1 MKLFNRRYT
10 PLLIYILYILFVFC
24 ALFLSPLKYVDI
36 ELPMLLF
43 FMLGVGMFFFVGYVV
58 AVSGHFASAHE
69 FRSSLKSIPSSVQLL
84 SKVLL
89 GLGLIAVTVDW
100 VGFLQTSSS
109 LKFSSLGE
117 SYIDSYDGYERGQ
130 AKIDVFYILRIL
142 SHTVLALCLAFSSY
156 YFSSYSA
163 KMKLGF
169 LFVILSYLVIQV
181 LGSGK
186 QKYLGDCVIAF
197 GVFIMFFR
205 ARQLKISKVRLLLFA
220 GVGGALIFYLF
231 VEILKQ
237 RYVAA
242 GIGVENISEKVHPL
256 IYWELDSYIFDL
268 IGDEYGFA
276 LGIFLGYFTN
286 GLYGLSLCLQLPFQ
300 WTYMVGNSYSLT
312 RIVEI
317 IMGEDKLI
325 YSATYPYRAG
335 IEFGW
340 NETKWHS
347 LFSWMASDISFFGTI
362 IFSGV
367 FGAFYGL
374 LWRQSINFSNPISG
388 PLFSLLTLGLIFSL
402 ANNQLMHS
410 LSGILSLVSLLLMW
424 VFWPRIKRN

>member
-1 MKLFNRRYT
+1 M
-10 PLLIYILYILFVFC
+10 I
-24 ALFLSPLKYVDI
+24 
-36 ELPMLLF
+36 
-43 FMLGVGMFFFVGYVV
+43 GVVVFFFVGYVMT
-58 AVSGHFASAHE
+58 VSGHLNSAYE
-69 FRSSLKSIPSSVQLL
+69 FKSFLTSVPPSVQFL
-84 SKVLL
+84 SKALL
-89 GLGLIAVTVDW
+89 VLGLITVAVDW
-100 VGFLQTSSS
+100 VGFLQASSS
-109 LKFSSLGE
+109 SSFSSLGD
-117 SYIDSYDGYERGQ
+117 SYINSYDGYERGQ
-130 AKIDVFYILRIL
+130 AKVDLFYILRIL

-156 YFSSYSA
+156 YFSSYST

-197 GVFIMFFR
+197 GVFILFFR
-205 ARQLKISKVRLLLFA
+205 ARQLKINKAKLLFFIGIG
-220 GVGGALIFYLF
+220 GVLVFYF
-231 VEILKQ
+231 FIEILKQ

-242 GIGVENISEKVHPL
+242 GIGVENINEKVHPL
-256 IYWELDSYIFDL
+256 IYWELDSFVFDF

-276 LGIFLGYFTN
+276 LAIFLGYFTN

-300 WTYMVGNSYSLT
+300 WSYMVGNSYSLT

-317 IMGEDKLI
+317 IMGEDKVI
-325 YSATYPYRAG
+325 YSVTYPYRAG
-335 IEFGW
+335 LEFGW
-340 NETKWHS
+340 GETKWHS
-347 LFSWMASDISFFGTI
+347 LFSWMASDISFFGVI
-362 IFSGV
+362 IFSGL

-410 LSGILSLVSLLLMW
+410 LSGILSLVTLLLLW
-424 VFWPRIKRN
+424 IFWPRIKKN

>member
-10 PLLIYILYILFVFC
+10 PLLIYILYVSFVFC

-36 ELPMLLF
+36 ELPVLVF
-43 FMLGVGMFFFVGYVV
+43 FMIGVVVFFFVGYVMT
-58 AVSGHFASAHE
+58 VSGHLNSAYE
-69 FRSSLKSIPSSVQLL
+69 FKSFLTSVPPSVQFL
-84 SKVLL
+84 SKALL
-89 GLGLIAVTVDW
+89 VLGLITVAVDW
-100 VGFLQTSSS
+100 VGFLQASSS
-109 LKFSSLGE
+109 SSFSSLGD
-117 SYIDSYDGYERGQ
+117 SYINSYDGYERGQ
-130 AKIDVFYILRIL
+130 AKVDLFYILRIL

-156 YFSSYSA
+156 YFSSYST

-197 GVFIMFFR
+197 GVFILFFR
-205 ARQLKISKVRLLLFA
+205 ARQLKINKAKLLFFIGIG
-220 GVGGALIFYLF
+220 GVLVFYF
-231 VEILKQ
+231 FIEILKQ

-242 GIGVENISEKVHPL
+242 GIGVENINEKVHPL
-256 IYWELDSYIFDL
+256 IYWELDSFVFDF

-276 LGIFLGYFTN
+276 LAIFLGYFTN

-300 WTYMVGNSYSLT
+300 WSYMVGNSYSLT

-317 IMGEDKLI
+317 IMGEDKVI
-325 YSATYPYRAG
+325 YSVTYPYRAG
-335 IEFGW
+335 LEFGW
-340 NETKWHS
+340 GETKWHS
-347 LFSWMASDISFFGTI
+347 LFSWMASDISFFGVI
-362 IFSGV
+362 IFSGL

-410 LSGILSLVSLLLMW
+410 LSGILSLVTLLLLW
-424 VFWPRIKRN
+424 IFWPRIKKN